1 MSAVPRRGIYNSS
14 FNYYRNALN
23 EGYVRQQYILEN
35 FDRALSEKWI
45 QLYLQPIIRTVNGRV
60 CDVEALAR
68 WQDPEKGLFYP
79 QLSAYHAGRA
89 RAGQSPGDAGP
100 GRGRRQDYSG
110 RKQGVEKQFGSDGE
124 EGETWK
130 KKRKTSQ

>member
-1 MSAVPRRGIYNSS
+1 MKEYQFTKDQLSLIERMRQPFAVYQFLDKRVVT
-14 FNYYRNALN
+14 L
-23 EGYVRQQYILEN
+23 
-35 FDRALSEKWI
+35 ALSDGFCE
-45 QLYLQPIIRTVNGRV
+45 
-60 CDVEALAR
+60 
-68 WQDPEKGLFYP
+68 LFGYDD
-79 QLSAYHAGRA
+79 